1 MRFDPVFRKLLQMAA
16 CIAAIHTFSVMTFA
30 QAQKA
35 RAASNSGSDVLVSID
50 GEKLLGKLV
59 QSNDGSVTFHSK
71 IAGDIKIEWDKIQ
84 ELHTAEQFAV
94 VKKDVKLRR
103 NERGANIPQGTVSV
117 ANQQI
122 QIRSL
127 PTGETQNISVADAE
141 YLIAKDTFEKTVL
154 RGAGPLEDWRGAIT
168 GGASIVMATQKS
180 RTYTG
185 NISLIRSVP
194 PEDWL
199 DPRNRT
205 ILNFSGAYGILLQ
218 PNTPNLKTEIYHA
231 DAEHDEY
238 FTPRVYAFGQVA
250 FDHNVSQGLRLE
262 QVYGGG
268 IGWTV
273 IKNPNEAFDLKA
285 SLSYV
290 EQRFQTEPSQNLL
303 GSTFAENYRLKF
315 GHKMLF
321 TEQISATPAW
331 NNLNAYTIAA
341 NTALT
346 IPVYKRLNFTV
357 GSVDTFLNNP
367 PPGFRKNSF
376 QLTTGLTY
384 ALGPDNGTR

>member
-1 MRFDPVFRKLLQMAA
+1 MRYLNLLHTAA
-16 CIAAIHTFSVMTFA
+16 CVAAICTFSAVAFA
-30 QAQKA
+30 QAQKRPA
-35 RAASNSGSDVLVSID
+35 TSKPESDVLISTD
-50 GEKLLGKLV
+50 GEKLIGKLI
-59 QSNDGSVTFHSK
+59 QSNDGFVTFHSN
-71 IAGDIKIEWDKIQ
+71 IAGKIKIEWSKIQ

-103 NERGANIPQGTVSV
+103 NERGANIPQGTLSV

-122 QIRSL
+122 QIRSSS
-127 PTGETQNISVADAE
+127 TGDTQSVSVADAE
-141 YLIAKDTFEKTVL
+141 YLIASDTFEKTVL

-168 GGASIVMATQKS
+168 AGASVVLATQKS

-205 ILNFSGAYGILLQ
+205 ILNFGGAYGILQQ
-218 PNTPNLKTEIYHA
+218 PNTPDLKTEIYHA

-273 IKNPNEAFDLKA
+273 IKNPNEAFDLKT

-290 EQRFQTEPSQNLL
+290 EQQFQTQPNQNLL

-315 GHKMLF
+315 VHKMLF

-331 NNLNAYTIAA
+331 NNLNAYSIAGNA
-341 NTALT
+341 ALT
-346 IPVYKRLNFTV
+346 IPLYKRLNFTI

-384 ALGPDNGTR
+384 ALGADNGTR